1 MSCTNTTTINNSCE
15 NPYQH
20 LFFELV
26 GTKYAGPPQRSQA
39 PSEILDRL
47 LDKGVVMQG
56 NCNLCCPDC
65 NNVHAIASV
74 ETMNKLLYGGYYPS
88 DPNNLNSCQHQ
99 TSFNNLNCG
108 GSSQFCGILD
118 DRKNY
123 TKCCNG
129 FTEGIED
136 ILCIARRHSTESGFI
151 DTYAEIIDRLSDK
164 GIVEYGTINGESQ
177 LKYLANWLSQIE
189 GMMPNI
195 VDFSYAEV
203 IDRIIDKGIVIWCD
217 KENDKYVI
225 ASVETFIRGLPCNGG
240 AIEFDSTSET
250 CCLNVYAS
258 VETYTKFLQ
267 ASNCENCEAVPA

>member
-26 GTKYAGPPQRSQA
+26 GTKYQGPPQQNNQSPA
-39 PSEILDRL
+39 EILDRI

-65 NNVHAIASV
+65 NNIHIIAGV
-74 ETMNKLLYGGYYPS
+74 ETMIKALYGGYYPA
-88 DPNNLNSCQHQ
+88 PICQHQ
-99 TSFNNLNCG
+99 NSFNNLNCG
-108 GSSQFCGILD
+108 ASSQFCGILD

-136 ILCIARRHSTESGFI
+136 ILCIARRHTTESGFL
-151 DTYAEIIDRLSDK
+151 DKYVEVIDRISDK
-164 GIVEYGTINGESQ
+164 GIVEYGTISGESQ
-177 LKYLANWLSQIE
+177 LKYLVDWLSQIE
-189 GMMPNI
+189 GMIPNI
-195 VDFSYAEV
+195 VDSTYAEV
-203 IDRIIDKGIVIWCD
+203 IDRILDKGIVIWCD

-225 ASVETFIRGLPCNGG
+225 SSVETFIRGLPCNEEF
-240 AIEFDSTSET
+240 IEFDSTSET
-250 CCLNVYAS
+250 CCLNI
-258 VETYTKFLQ
+258 YTSIEIYTIFLQ
-267 ASNCENCEAVPA
+267 ASNCDNCGPTPS